1 MTMEASLD
9 TVLRLLQSSLMFVRK
24 KSSVQNGSRY
34 EYLQIVRSYRD
45 GDKVRQEV
53 VATLGRAEKLLAS
66 GEVDGL
72 LHSLAKFSDKL
83 RVVEATK
90 RPDIQAQAS
99 RQWGPA
105 LVFGRLWE
113 EQGLPAIIDRFSR
126 ERRYEFDVERACFA
140 MALQRLCAPGSDL
153 QGSQWIAAVD
163 APGFDKL
170 ALQHFYRTTLLL
182 AEVRHDMESALCW
195 KDLDLFSQEYD
206 VMFIDTTSL
215 YVYHDR
221 ETEFFKRGY
230 ARHHRPDLPQV
241 VLCVVVNAHGW
252 PVAWEAF
259 PGNTADKPALTRMVN
274 RLRKRFQIKS
284 VVVVADRGMISKD
297 TIKQLALDEE
307 APYRYVLGCRMRRQ
321 KEVNEEVLA
330 RAGRYQAVEDN
341 LEVKEVWVADRR
353 YIVCR
358 NPGQV
363 IKDQADREAIIEKLR
378 KAIAQKG
385 PKALVGN
392 RGYARFLK
400 VDKGSVS
407 IDPKAVEADARLDGK
422 FVLTTNT
429 DLPSAEVARTYK
441 SLWRVERT
449 FREQK
454 STLEIRPIYHQC
466 AYTTIGHIAASF
478 LALRLEVDLQRRLDE
493 RKIQVSWP
501 DLMRDLAQVQSV
513 IIDLEGSRYR
523 LRTSMVGSS
532 YQAFKA
538 AGVRPPE
545 TVSLIG
551 PSPPNLE
558 HVSPAQVSFL

>member
-1 MTMEASLD
+1 
-9 TVLRLLQSSLMFVRK
+9 MFVRK

-34 EYLQIVRSYRD
+34 EYLQIVRSYRE

-53 VATLGRAEKLLAS
+53 VATLGRAEKLLVS

-72 LHSLAKFSDKL
+72 LRSLARFSDKL

-113 EQGLPAIIDRFSR
+113 EQGLPATIERLSRDRRF
-126 ERRYEFDVERACFA
+126 EFDVERACFA

-153 QGSQWIAAVD
+153 QGSQWAHTVD
-163 APGFDKL
+163 APGFEKL
-170 ALQHFYRTTLLL
+170 ALQHFYRTALFL
-182 AEVRHDMESALCW
+182 AEVRHDMERALRW
-195 KDLDLFSQEYD
+195 KDLDLFNQELD

-215 YVYHDR
+215 YVYHDK
-221 ETEFFKRGY
+221 ETDFFKRGY
-230 ARHHRPDLPQV
+230 SRHHRPDLPQV
-241 VLCVVVNAHGW
+241 VLCVVVNGKGW
-252 PVAWEAF
+252 PVAWEVF
-259 PGNTADKPALTRMVN
+259 PGNMADKPALSRMVT
-274 RLRKRFQIKS
+274 RLRKRFQIRN

-297 TIKQLALDEE
+297 TIHELADDKE
-307 APYRYVLGCRMRRQ
+307 APYRYVLGCRMRQQ

-330 RAGRYQAVEDN
+330 RAGRYHKVEDN
-341 LEVKEVWVADRR
+341 LDVKEVWVDDRR

-358 NPGQV
+358 NPSQAV
-363 IKDQADREAIIEKLR
+363 KDKADREAIIGRLNRTIGE
-378 KAIAQKG
+378 KG

-392 RGYARFLK
+392 RGYARFLTVEK
-400 VDKGSVS
+400 NSVS
-407 IDPKAVEADARLDGK
+407 INPKAVEADARLDGK

-429 DLPSAEVARTYK
+429 DLPAAEVALTYK

-454 STLEIRPIYHQC
+454 STLEIRPLYHQC
-466 AYTTIGHIAASF
+466 PYTSIGHIAASF
-478 LALRLEVDLQRRLDE
+478 LALRLEVDLSRRLDE
-493 RKIQVSWP
+493 RNIQVSWP

-513 IIDLEGSRYR
+513 IVDLEGSRYR
-523 LRTSMVGSS
+523 LRTNMAGAS

-545 TVSLIG
+545 TVSLMG
-551 PSPPNLE
+551 PAPPSAAPTSPT
-558 HVSPAQVSFL
+558 QMSFL